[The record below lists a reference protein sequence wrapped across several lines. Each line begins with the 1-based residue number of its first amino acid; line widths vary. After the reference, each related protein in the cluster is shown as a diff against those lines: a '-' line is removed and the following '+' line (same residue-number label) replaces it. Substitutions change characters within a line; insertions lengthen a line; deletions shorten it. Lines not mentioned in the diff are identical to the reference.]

1 MCPIPE
7 KRFLRNNLL
16 DCVHDDV
23 HGLSNKLSDDL
34 RHRAPQHAL
43 LQNDHCDFHTW
54 FLKLRHRNAS
64 HSQRD
69 ALADAKCQDHFDA
82 LLLNLRRGDIL
93 DDAPAGV
100 QVPTIA
106 SLIALVSLVP
116 LPFMGETCSTN
127 PKSLE
132 RSQGLALSQPPFAHG
147 LLPTAT
153 ATEHR
158 HDHFNSLHLP
168 LRYQET
174 RNVDGGSSGLLFDS
188 FHDGYAR
195 LTRPNMPKQ
204 LR

>member
-93 DDAPAGV
+93 DDA
-100 QVPTIA
+100 
-106 SLIALVSLVP
+106 LLVSKSRQSPRSSHSSHSSLFHLWEKPVQPIPNRWNAHKTGTVTTTICTRATSNRNRNGTPSRP
-116 LPFMGETCSTN
+116 L
-127 PKSLE
+127 
-132 RSQGLALSQPPFAHG
+132 Q
-147 LLPTAT
+147 
-153 ATEHR
+153 
-158 HDHFNSLHLP
+158 
-168 LRYQET
+168 
-174 RNVDGGSSGLLFDS
+174 
-188 FHDGYAR
+188 
-195 LTRPNMPKQ
+195 
-204 LR
+204 